1 MKFDELTQEIR
12 TKIDIV
18 DLISEYVDLKRSGQ
32 NLKGLCPFHSEKT
45 PSFMVSPS
53 KQIFHCFGCNKGG
66 DIFTFIINYEN
77 MTFSDAVSFLA
88 DRAGIEIKTTQKIS
102 EFKKNQKEKL
112 YSINAEAVT
121 FYKNCLQKSS
131 QARSY
136 LKERGIKEEFIERF
150 SLGFAENERDS
161 LFAHLSK
168 QGFDER
174 DIKASSLAVLYDRR
188 YHDFFRY
195 RLMFPIFDIRGKCI
209 AFGGRTLSSSKE
221 IPKYI
226 NSADSVIFRKG
237 ENCYGINFAKNSI
250 NKKGYSIIVEGY
262 FDTII
267 CHQFTFDNA
276 IAPLGTALTNDQLGR
291 IKRLSDK
298 ILLLFDGDSAGI
310 AAAKRSIELILS
322 EALIV
327 KILLLPKGEDPDTF
341 LRKYGGEQLKRYMSR
356 AKKPVEFILS
366 LYEKNR
372 LDGVRY
378 ILSILSSCSDSLLR
392 DQIITELSGLSEL
405 NELTLRQELKGIM
418 EKASKHKL
426 NVKKEDILQKVT
438 PLMMNVPNEDE
449 KMLLK
454 IALSSPYNCSKIIN
468 HIDHQKIENPLIK
481 GIFEKITFLMINSEQ
496 GFNLEGLLSVC
507 CADEHNLITGFSVDS
522 EIDLEFIDEIV
533 ESYTKAIK
541 IKEVEKQIL
550 QATEK
555 EDLALL
561 HVLLTKKN
569 RLLSQKGL

>member
-1 MKFDELTQEIR
+1 MKYDELTQQIR

-18 DLISEYVDLKRSGQ
+18 DLVSEYVDLKRSGQ

-66 DIFTFIINYEN
+66 DIFTFIMNYEN
-77 MTFSDAVSFLA
+77 TTFSDAVSLLA
-88 DRAGIEIKTTQKIS
+88 DRAGIEVKTTQKIS

-112 YSINAEAVT
+112 YSINAEAAL
-121 FYKNCLQKSS
+121 FYRTCLQQSA

-136 LKERGIKEEFIERF
+136 LKERGIKEEFIEKF

-161 LFAHLSK
+161 LFTHLKK
-168 QGFDER
+168 QGFDEQ
-174 DIKASSLAVLYDRR
+174 DIKTSGLTVLYDGR
-188 YHDFFRY
+188 YHDFFRF

-226 NSADSVIFRKG
+226 NSADSIIFRKG
-237 ENCYGINFAKNSI
+237 ENCYGMNFAKNSI

-267 CHQFTFDNA
+267 CHQFSFDNA
-276 IAPLGTALTNDQLGR
+276 VAPLGTALTNDQLGK
-291 IKRLSDK
+291 IKRFSDK

-322 EALIV
+322 EALIS

-341 LRKYGGEQLKRYMSR
+341 LRKYGGEQLKRYMAQ

-378 ILSILSSCSDSLLR
+378 ILSMLSSCNDLLLR
-392 DQIITELSGLSEL
+392 DQIIAELSELSEL

-418 EKASKHKL
+418 KKASKHKL

-438 PLMMNVPNEDE
+438 PLMNIPNEDE

-454 IALSSPYNCSKIIN
+454 IALSSTYNCSKIIN
-468 HIDHQKIENPLIK
+468 HIDHGKIESPLVK
-481 GIFEKITFLMINSEQ
+481 GIFEKINSIIKSEQ
-496 GFNLEGLLSVC
+496 GLNLEGLLRVC
-507 CADEHNLITGFSVDS
+507 CADEQHLITSLSVDS

-533 ESYTKAIK
+533 KSYTKAIK
-541 IKEVEKQIL
+541 IREVEKQIL
-550 QATEK
+550 QAAGEK
-555 EDLALL
+555 NVALL
-561 HVLLTKKN
+561 HALFTEKN